1 VQWLLRT
8 FDENRQPVPQIT
20 VEAHSMRLRLQT
32 LASSNLLGFISRRI
46 LQQAAAKL
54 HLKEL
59 PVKELQLRR
68 PVGVVYR
75 KGGYLPPAARRFIDL
90 LKAVVEKNAMET

>member
-1 VQWLLRT
+1 
-8 FDENRQPVPQIT
+8 
-20 VEAHSMRLRLQT
+20 MRLRLQM
-32 LASSNLLGFISRRI
+32 LASSNLLGFVSRRI
-46 LQQAAAKL
+46 LQKAAAKL
-54 HLKEL
+54 NLKEL

-90 LKAVVEKNAMET
+90 LKAVVEQRSLEPK